1 MDENENKELEQGTE
15 TTPEENANDT
25 VDTGRNP
32 DEIRDMIGVLSEQI
46 KTLTLELRAKDPEGT
61 KPKADFGAYF
71 KDFMK

>member
-1 MDENENKELEQGTE
+1 MDENENNVPGQENEL
-15 TTPEENANDT
+15 TPEEIANDT